1 MTFVRLLTVCALAA
15 GCVKPTATPR
25 SSYDLYHL
33 CGDVNADGVCV
44 PSAETGMKDD
54 TNFATPVHG
63 VVVALG

>member
-1 MTFVRLLTVCALAA
+1 
-15 GCVKPTATPR
+15 VKPTAAPR
-25 SSYDLYHL
+25 STYDLYHL
-33 CGDVNADGVCV
+33 CGDVNADGVCA